1 MRIDLKNLVR
11 ALLVLFAPA
20 CTSTPKFAAEP
31 VPKGA
36 HYEWLPSDACP
47 NSEVSSDRYAAT
59 QYTDS
64 INGYVT
70 FESSVATT
78 GDSLTS
84 SLSLSLSGIRKP
96 PALTDYSLHIVYT
109 AKDWLLVDPG
119 DTLTIIALGHIIDH
133 SGQASVRR
141 ETSFGGIREWL
152 VYRTTPGEMDV
163 LAMASTISVR
173 ISGRRG
179 SEDFQ
184 LPPDVMCTF
193 RHFALDVLSRNR

>member
-11 ALLVLFAPA
+11 ALPVLFASA

-36 HYEWLPSDACP
+36 HYEWLPSEVCP

-59 QYTDS
+59 QYTDA

-70 FESSVATT
+70 FQSSVATA

-96 PALTDYSLHIVYT
+96 PERTDYSLHVVYT
-109 AKDWLLVDPG
+109 AKNWLLVDPS
-119 DTLTIIALGHIIDH
+119 DTVTIIALGRIIH
-133 SGQASVRR
+133 HFGQPSVRR
-141 ETSFGGIREWL
+141 ETSFGGIRESL
-152 VYRTTPGEMDV
+152 LYRTTPGEMDV
-163 LAMASTISVR
+163 LATARTISVR
-173 ISGRRG
+173 IRGRRG

-193 RHFALDVLSRNR
+193 RRFAVDVLSRNR